1 MLKQKDETAG
11 ISTMKSGLYDLSG
24 KVAIVTGGNGG
35 IGLGMACGLADA
47 GAAIAVIGRN
57 EQKSKAAVADLS
69 ARGVRA
75 ISVAADV
82 TDKAA
87 VANMVQRVSRE
98 YGRIDILVNN
108 AGINIRKTRTRS
120 IPKSGTASSRPTSP
134 AHSCARKRSIPR

>member
-11 ISTMKSGLYDLSG
+11 ISTMKSGLFDLSG
-24 KVAIVTGGNGG
+24 KVAIITGGNGG
-35 IGLGMACGLADA
+35 PGLADA
-47 GAAIAVIGRN
+47 GAAIAVVGRN
-57 EQKSKAAVADLS
+57 EEKSKAAVADLS
-69 ARGVRA
+69 ARGARA
-75 ISVAADV
+75 ISVATDV

-120 IPKSGTASSRPTSP
+120 ILKSGTASSRPTSP
-134 AHSCARKRSIPR
+134 VHSCARKRSIPR